1 MSIRT
6 DYPFIVSNIELCSV
20 LDVGVVVEVLDE
32 DVVFAVISSS
42 TLVWEFD
49 IALTFSA
56 GADLETEEAEDSLD
70 DDVDDDG

>member
-70 DDVDDDG
+70 VDDDG